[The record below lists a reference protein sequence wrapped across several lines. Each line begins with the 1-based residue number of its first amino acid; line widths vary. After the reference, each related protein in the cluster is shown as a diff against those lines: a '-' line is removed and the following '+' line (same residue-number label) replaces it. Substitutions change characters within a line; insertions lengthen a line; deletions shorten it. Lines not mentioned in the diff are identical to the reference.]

1 MSIEIVKDKT
11 AEGLRDRLF
20 DALDAVIDK
29 KLGKDEIESIC
40 YVSEQILKTARH
52 ELEVFQESARVDKQ
66 KRDDERAIK
75 KEEKEALLMLKNTI
89 SATFEMRDEK
99 EA

>member
-1 MSIEIVKDKT
+1 MEIVKAKT
-11 AEGLRDRLF
+11 ADGLRDRLF
-20 DALDAVIDK
+20 DALDAVIER
-29 KLGKDEIESIC
+29 KLGKDEVESIC

-52 ELEVFQESARVDKQ
+52 ELEVFQESSRVEKQ

-89 SATFEMRDEK
+89 SATLDICDEK